1 MMPLTICKSS
11 NQISGSNS
19 NLGNWKQN
27 PSDNNELKYVNY
39 K

>member
-11 NQISGSNS
+11 NQISGSGT
-19 NLGNWKQN
+19 NLENWKQN
-27 PSDNNELKYVNY
+27 PLDKNELKYMNN